1 MIVSSDEAYSDW
13 LVWRYPALRGR
24 IAFDVRFELLGSK
37 GITNVARFK
46 EVAGLNWNRPFAGY
60 RLGVVHRAG
69 SPRLAY
75 ALLAERGRRVL
86 SRGTRTSTR
95 SSARARR
102 AENRFSGGVVPGLD
116 LDVLGLRIGHDVQRQ
131 RAQVVAVD
139 EQLERVVPG
148 GRSGRRASAG

>member
-1 MIVSSDEAYSDW
+1 VVAAAIGVALLASQVTTPVLNDPWPAAPAAAIARAATADPSLRIVSDEAYSDW

-60 RLGVVHRAG
+60 RLALVDRAG

-86 SRGTRTSTR
+86 SRH
-95 SSARARR
+95 
-102 AENRFSGGVVPGLD
+102 E
-116 LDVLGLRIGHDVQRQ
+116 DVYAILR
-131 RAQVVAVD
+131 
-139 EQLERVVPG
+139 P
-148 GRSGRRASAG
+148 RASR